1 MSDGTTT
8 ELTATTADAE
18 AQRSHR
24 AVVWLLIVLGTVDDG
39 KVLLAAGVT
48 KNNTDRIR
56 AGDLIK
62 PVAEQVGGKGG
73 GRPDFAQAGG
83 RLRHPGV
90 GRPAGTLA
98 AGTAHREP
106 GGQQPADGVAGRR

>member
-1 MSDGTTT
+1 M
-8 ELTATTADAE
+8 
-18 AQRSHR
+18 
-24 AVVWLLIVLGTVDDG
+24 
-39 KVLLAAGVT
+39 LLAAGVT

-83 RLRHPGV
+83 SDPDALDAALGSV
-90 GRPAGTLA
+90 SKWVAEQLA
-98 AGTAHREP
+98 S
-106 GGQQPADGVAGRR
+106 